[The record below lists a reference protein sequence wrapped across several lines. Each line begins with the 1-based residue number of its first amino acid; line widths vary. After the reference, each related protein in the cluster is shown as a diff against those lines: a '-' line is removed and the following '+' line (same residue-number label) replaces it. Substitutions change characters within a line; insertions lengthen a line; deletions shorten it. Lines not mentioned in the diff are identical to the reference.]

1 MTTSSSTL
9 ALLTALPSSGKNA
22 PNTAGAG
29 SHKVSRQV
37 AETGIDPATTDAADA
52 PGDSPNFAKL
62 LREQTATEQAP
73 EPSPEAAAHA
83 KADKHSETADGP
95 AVAKQTS
102 EQLAAWLASLVQAP
116 SALKKQSGEQG
127 QLQVAIQGP
136 DPGQPRAQVPLKTE
150 ASSETQNSEAVQT
163 SHTGL
168 EPLQGSELGQ
178 ARARAPLKAEP
189 PPETQAT
196 GAVRTS
202 PEGLGNAD
210 TAVQAQALGN
220 VFGANPAPQATA
232 STRAAQ
238 LSRLAGQAGS
248 GLASTVRSDA
258 KTALAKGVAKAA
270 DKSEA
275 TDERAPSPA
284 TMASARVAAK
294 ATVEAS
300 APRAAPAPEGGQK
313 SLAAGAAVHE
323 SSAAVKSTAQRPGAA
338 DLSALPMALAGL
350 TSSVSAGPASAAPAS
365 GAPASG
371 APATATPVV
380 DTAVSQDI
388 RRPEFVPVFSARIA
402 TLVQEGVEQARVHLN
417 PVDMG
422 PVSLQLSM
430 DGMQVRVDMTAEVAA
445 TRLVLEQALPT
456 LAGALREAGFTLS
469 GGGVSPPAEAANLSG
484 QDPRGAGG
492 SQSESNP
499 QASGQ
504 STGLAGQQADGRR
517 QPEAQAGRTPF
528 TGASGTADGLTT
540 ELQLDAEGRPRL
552 PQGTGL
558 VDTFA

>member
-238 LSRLAGQAGS
+238 LSRLAGQAVS

-350 TSSVSAGPASAAPAS
+350 TSSVSAGPASA
-365 GAPASG
+365 APASG

>member
-365 GAPASG
+365 GAPA
-371 APATATPVV
+371 TATPVV

>member
-365 GAPASG
+365 GAPA
-371 APATATPVV
+371 TATPVV

-504 STGLAGQQADGRR
+504 STGLAGQQADGQR

>member
-365 GAPASG
+365 GAPA
-371 APATATPVV
+371 TATPVV

-499 QASGQ
+499 QASGP

>member
-189 PPETQAT
+189 PPQTQAT

-350 TSSVSAGPASAAPAS
+350 TSSVSAGPASA
-365 GAPASG
+365 APASG